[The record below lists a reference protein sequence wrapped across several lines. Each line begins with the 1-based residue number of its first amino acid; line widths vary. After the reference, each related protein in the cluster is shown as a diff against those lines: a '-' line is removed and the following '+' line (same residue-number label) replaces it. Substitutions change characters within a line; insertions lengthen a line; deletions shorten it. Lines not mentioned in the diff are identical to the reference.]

1 MDSLGAIDPGPFL
14 AKAAMERNRRVFE
27 SGDPKARQTIF
38 LEELLRNIF
47 LKPFLTQPS
56 VIFNE
61 DEEENVFFHQSA
73 GGAIYN
79 RIIRDLMAK
88 ELAEN
93 KSFGFNK
100 EIIKKIEQA
109 KGKVGE

>member
-14 AKAAMERNRRVFE
+14 AKAAMERNRRIFN

-56 VIFNE
+56 VIFSE
-61 DEEENVFFHQSA
+61 DDEDSEFYNQST
-73 GGAIYN
+73 GGEIYN
-79 RIIRDLMAK
+79 MMIRDLLAK

-100 EIIKKIEQA
+100 EIIKKIENNKGA
-109 KGKVGE
+109 KE